1 MILRL
6 ILAFLIAFAAAF
18 IAAKIVIPILVKMKV
33 GQSIKEIGPTWHLN
47 KQGTPTM
54 GGVIFIAGMFV
65 AMITA
70 GLPAILRGELTHV
83 FVFLFALVYG
93 AIGFVDDYCKLK
105 KKQNTGLSGWQKL
118 LLQVVAAVL
127 FVLAMRLT
135 GIAKAELY
143 VPFFQVTL
151 SLPVPVYYDFAVF
164 VIVGCV
170 NAVNLTDGVDG
181 LATGVSLPVTIFYT
195 VMAAI
200 WGYEAQGLFA
210 AALTGGLAA
219 FLCFNF
225 HPARVFMGDTG
236 SLFLGGAVCAL
247 AFAFNMPLI
256 LVPLGI
262 VYICEALSDILQ
274 VGYFKLTHGKRIF
287 KMAPIHHH
295 FEMCGW
301 NEYKVFAVF
310 TAVSLVFAVISWL
323 GVKGRF

>member
-1 MILRL
+1 MTIRL
-6 ILAFLIAFAAAF
+6 VLAFVIAFAAAY
-18 IAAKIVIPILVKMKV
+18 AAGRIVIPILVKMKV

-54 GGVIFIAGMFV
+54 GGVIFIAGLFV
-65 AMITA
+65 ALVVMGI
-70 GLPAILRGELTHV
+70 PAIVRGDLTHA
-83 FVFLFALVYG
+83 FLFLFALVYG

-105 KKQNTGLSGWQKL
+105 KKENTGLSGWQKL
-118 LLQVVAAVL
+118 ALQVVAAVL

-135 GIAKAELY
+135 GIAHSELY
-143 VPFFQVTL
+143 VPFFQVTV
-151 SLPVPVYYDFAVF
+151 SIPVPVYYVFAVF

-181 LATGVSLPVTIFYT
+181 LATGVSLPVTLFYT
-195 VMAAI
+195 VMAAL
-200 WGYEAQGLFA
+200 WGYETQGIFA

-225 HPARVFMGDTG
+225 HPAKVFMGDTG

-256 LVPLGI
+256 LIPLGI
-262 VYICEALSDILQ
+262 VYICEALSDIIQ
-274 VGYFKLTHGKRIF
+274 VGYFKLSHGKRVF
-287 KMAPIHHH
+287 RMAPIHHH
-295 FEMCGW
+295 FEMGGW
-301 NEYKVFAVF
+301 SEYKVFAVF

-323 GVKGRF
+323 GVRGRF

>member
-1 MILRL
+1 MTLRL

-18 IAAKIVIPILVKMKV
+18 VAGKIVIPVLVKMKV
-33 GQSIKEIGPTWHLN
+33 GQSIKEIGPKWHLN

-54 GGVIFIAGMFV
+54 GGVIFIAGLFV
-65 AMITA
+65 ALLALGI
-70 GLPAILRGELTHV
+70 PAIVRGDLTHA
-83 FVFLFALVYG
+83 FLFLFALVYG
-93 AIGFVDDYCKLK
+93 AIGFVDDYCKLR

-118 LLQVVAAVL
+118 ALQVVAAVL

-135 GIAKAELY
+135 GIAGSELY
-143 VPFFQVTL
+143 VPFFQVTV
-151 SLPVPVYYDFAVF
+151 SIPVPVYYVFAVF

-181 LATGVSLPVTIFYT
+181 LVTGVSLPVTLFYT
-195 VMAAI
+195 VMAAV
-200 WGYEAQGLFA
+200 WEYETQGIFA

-256 LVPLGI
+256 LIPLGI
-262 VYICEALSDILQ
+262 VYICEALSDIIQ
-274 VGYFKLTHGKRIF
+274 VGYFKLSHGKRVF
-287 KMAPIHHH
+287 RMAPIHHH
-295 FEMCGW
+295 FEMGGW
-301 NEYKVFAVF
+301 SEYKVFAVF
-310 TAVSLVFAVISWL
+310 TAVSVIFAVISWL

>member
-1 MILRL
+1 MTLRMILS
-6 ILAFLIAFAAAF
+6 FVIAFAAAF
-18 IAAKIVIPILVKMKV
+18 IAGKIVIPILVKMKV

-54 GGVIFIAGMFV
+54 GGVIFIAGLFV

-70 GLPAILRGELTHV
+70 GMPAILRGELTHV

-105 KKQNTGLSGWQKL
+105 KKENTGLTGWQKL

-135 GIAKAELY
+135 GIAQAELY
-143 VPFFQVTL
+143 VPFFQVTVAI
-151 SLPVPVYYDFAVF
+151 PVPVYYIFAVF

-170 NAVNLTDGVDG
+170 NAVNLTDGIDG

-262 VYICEALSDILQ
+262 VYICEALSDIIQ
-274 VGYFKLTHGKRIF
+274 VGYFKLSHGKRVF

-301 NEYKVFAVF
+301 SEYKVFAVF
-310 TAVSLVFAVISWL
+310 TAVSLVFAVLSWV

>member
-18 IAAKIVIPILVKMKV
+18 AAAKIVIPILVKMKV

-54 GGVIFIAGMFV
+54 GGVIFIAGLFV
-65 AMITA
+65 AMITV

-118 LLQVVAAVL
+118 LFQVVAAVL

-135 GIAKAELY
+135 GIAQAELY

-151 SLPVPVYYDFAVF
+151 SLPVPVYYVFAVF

-301 NEYKVFAVF
+301 SEYKVFAVF
-310 TAVSLVFAVISWL
+310 TAVSLVFAVLSWL

>member
-1 MILRL
+1 MTLRMILS
-6 ILAFLIAFAAAF
+6 FVIAFAAAF
-18 IAAKIVIPILVKMKV
+18 IAGKIVIPILVKMKV

-54 GGVIFIAGMFV
+54 GGVIFIAGLFV

-70 GLPAILRGELTHV
+70 GMPAILRGELTHV

-105 KKQNTGLSGWQKL
+105 KKENTGLTGWQKL

-135 GIAKAELY
+135 GIAQAELY
-143 VPFFQVTL
+143 VPFFQVTVAI
-151 SLPVPVYYDFAVF
+151 PVPVYYIFAVF

-170 NAVNLTDGVDG
+170 NAVNLTDGIDG

-262 VYICEALSDILQ
+262 VYICEALSDIIQ
-274 VGYFKLTHGKRIF
+274 VGYFKLSHGKRVF

-301 NEYKVFAVF
+301 SEYKVFAVF
-310 TAVSLVFAVISWL
+310 TAVSLVFAVLSWL
-323 GVKGRF
+323 GVKARF

>member
-1 MILRL
+1 MTIRL
-6 ILAFLIAFAAAF
+6 IAAFAIAFLISVLFGAWLVPFLR
-18 IAAKIVIPILVKMKV
+18 KIKA

-54 GGVIFIAGMFV
+54 GGVIFIAGLFV

-70 GLPAILRGELTHV
+70 GMPAILRGELTHV

-105 KKQNTGLSGWQKL
+105 KKENTGLTGWQKL

-135 GIAKAELY
+135 GIAQAELY
-143 VPFFQVTL
+143 VPFFQVTVAI
-151 SLPVPVYYDFAVF
+151 PIPVYYIFAVF

-170 NAVNLTDGVDG
+170 NAVNLTDGIDG
-181 LATGVSLPVTIFYT
+181 LASGVSLPVTIFYT

-262 VYICEALSDILQ
+262 VYICEALSDIIQ
-274 VGYFKLTHGKRIF
+274 VGYFKLSHGKRVF

-301 NEYKVFAVF
+301 SEYKVFAVF
-310 TAVSLVFAVISWL
+310 TAVSLVFAVLSWL
-323 GVKGRF
+323 GVKARF

>member
-1 MILRL
+1 MTLRMILS
-6 ILAFLIAFAAAF
+6 FVIAFAAAF
-18 IAAKIVIPILVKMKV
+18 IAGKIVIPILVKMKV

-54 GGVIFIAGMFV
+54 GGVIFIAGLFV

-70 GLPAILRGELTHV
+70 GMPAILRGELTHV

-105 KKQNTGLSGWQKL
+105 KKENTGLTGWQKL

-135 GIAKAELY
+135 GIAQAELY
-143 VPFFQVTL
+143 VPFFQVTVAI
-151 SLPVPVYYDFAVF
+151 PVPVYYIFAVF

-170 NAVNLTDGVDG
+170 NAVNLTDGIDG

-195 VMAAI
+195 VIAAI

-262 VYICEALSDILQ
+262 VYICEALSDIIQ
-274 VGYFKLTHGKRIF
+274 VGYFKLSRGKRVF

-301 NEYKVFAVF
+301 SEYKVFAVF
-310 TAVSLVFAVISWL
+310 TAVSLVFAVLSWV

>member
-1 MILRL
+1 MTLRMILS
-6 ILAFLIAFAAAF
+6 FLIAFAAAF
-18 IAAKIVIPILVKMKV
+18 IAGKIVIPILVKMKV
-33 GQSIKEIGPTWHLN
+33 GQSIKEIGPTWHLH

-54 GGVIFIAGMFV
+54 GGVIFIAGLFV

-70 GLPAILRGELTHV
+70 GMPAILRGELTHV

-105 KKQNTGLSGWQKL
+105 KKENTGLTGWQKL

-135 GIAKAELY
+135 GIAQAELY
-143 VPFFQVTL
+143 VPFFQVTVAI
-151 SLPVPVYYDFAVF
+151 PVPVYYIFAVF

-170 NAVNLTDGVDG
+170 NAVNLTDGIDG

-195 VMAAI
+195 VIAAI

-262 VYICEALSDILQ
+262 VYICEALSDIIQ
-274 VGYFKLTHGKRIF
+274 VGYFKLSHGKRVF

-301 NEYKVFAVF
+301 SEYKVFAVF
-310 TAVSLVFAVISWL
+310 TAVSLVFAVLSWL
-323 GVKGRF
+323 GVKARF

>member
-1 MILRL
+1 MTLRMILS
-6 ILAFLIAFAAAF
+6 FVIAFAAAF
-18 IAAKIVIPILVKMKV
+18 IGGKIVIPILVKMKV

-54 GGVIFIAGMFV
+54 GGVIFIAGLFV

-70 GLPAILRGELTHV
+70 GMPAILRGELTHV

-105 KKQNTGLSGWQKL
+105 KKENTGLTGWQKL

-135 GIAKAELY
+135 GIAQAELY
-143 VPFFQVTL
+143 VPFFQVTVAI
-151 SLPVPVYYDFAVF
+151 PVPVYYIFAVF

-170 NAVNLTDGVDG
+170 NAVNLTDGIDG

-262 VYICEALSDILQ
+262 VYICEALSDIIQ
-274 VGYFKLTHGKRIF
+274 VGYFKLSHGKRVF

-301 NEYKVFAVF
+301 SEYKVFAVF
-310 TAVSLVFAVISWL
+310 TAVSLVFAVLSWL
-323 GVKGRF
+323 GVKARF

>member
-1 MILRL
+1 MTLRMILS
-6 ILAFLIAFAAAF
+6 FVIAFAAAF
-18 IAAKIVIPILVKMKV
+18 IAGKIVIPILVKMKV

-54 GGVIFIAGMFV
+54 GGVIFIAGLFV

-70 GLPAILRGELTHV
+70 GMPAILRGELTHV

-105 KKQNTGLSGWQKL
+105 KKENTGLTGWQKL

-135 GIAKAELY
+135 GIAQAELY
-143 VPFFQVTL
+143 VPFFQVTVAI
-151 SLPVPVYYDFAVF
+151 PVPVYYIFAVF

-170 NAVNLTDGVDG
+170 NAVTLTDGIDG

-262 VYICEALSDILQ
+262 VYICEALSDIIQ
-274 VGYFKLTHGKRIF
+274 VGYFKLSHGKRVF

-301 NEYKVFAVF
+301 SEYKVFAVF
-310 TAVSLVFAVISWL
+310 TAVSLVFAVLSWL
-323 GVKGRF
+323 GVKARF

>member
-18 IAAKIVIPILVKMKV
+18 AAAKIVIPILVKMKV

-54 GGVIFIAGMFV
+54 GGVIFIAGLFV
-65 AMITA
+65 AMITV

-135 GIAKAELY
+135 DIAKAELY
-143 VPFFQVTL
+143 VPFFQVTV
-151 SLPVPVYYDFAVF
+151 SLPVPVYYIFAVF

-181 LATGVSLPVTIFYT
+181 LATGVSLPVTLFYT

-301 NEYKVFAVF
+301 SEYKVFTVF

-323 GVKGRF
+323 GVRGRF

>member
-1 MILRL
+1 MTLRMILS
-6 ILAFLIAFAAAF
+6 FVIAFAAAF
-18 IAAKIVIPILVKMKV
+18 IAGKIVIPILVKMKV

-54 GGVIFIAGMFV
+54 GGVIFIAGLFV

-70 GLPAILRGELTHV
+70 GMPAILRGELTHV

-105 KKQNTGLSGWQKL
+105 KKENTGLTGWQKL

-135 GIAKAELY
+135 GIAQAELY
-143 VPFFQVTL
+143 VPFFQVTVAI
-151 SLPVPVYYDFAVF
+151 PIPVYYIFAVF

-170 NAVNLTDGVDG
+170 NAVNLTDGIDG
-181 LATGVSLPVTIFYT
+181 LATGVSLPVMIFYT

-262 VYICEALSDILQ
+262 VYICEALSDIIQ
-274 VGYFKLTHGKRIF
+274 VGYFKLSHGKRVF

-301 NEYKVFAVF
+301 SEYKVFAVF
-310 TAVSLVFAVISWL
+310 TAVSLAFAVLSWL
-323 GVKGRF
+323 GVKARF

>member
-1 MILRL
+1 MTIRL

-18 IAAKIVIPILVKMKV
+18 AAGKIVIPVLVKMKV

-54 GGVIFIAGMFV
+54 GGVIFIAGLFV
-65 AMITA
+65 ALAAVGI
-70 GLPAILRGELTHV
+70 PSIVRGDLTHM

-105 KKQNTGLSGWQKL
+105 KKQNTGLTGWQKL

-135 GIAKAELY
+135 GIAGSELY
-143 VPFFQVTL
+143 IPFFQVTV
-151 SLPVPVYYDFAVF
+151 SIPVPVYYVFAVF

-170 NAVNLTDGVDG
+170 NAVNLTDGIDG
-181 LATGVSLPVTIFYT
+181 LATGVSLPVTVFYT

-200 WGYEAQGLFA
+200 WGYEAQGIFA

-236 SLFLGGAVCAL
+236 SLFLGGAVCAM

-256 LVPLGI
+256 LIPLGI
-262 VYICEALSDILQ
+262 VYICEALSDIIQ
-274 VGYFKLTHGKRIF
+274 VGYFKLTHGKRVF

-301 NEYKVFAVF
+301 SEYKVFAVF

-323 GVKGRF
+323 GVRTRF

>member
-1 MILRL
+1 MTLRMILS
-6 ILAFLIAFAAAF
+6 FVIAFAAAF
-18 IAAKIVIPILVKMKV
+18 IAGKIVIPILVKMKV

-54 GGVIFIAGMFV
+54 GGVIFIAGLFV
-65 AMITA
+65 AMITV
-70 GLPAILRGELTHV
+70 GMPAILRGELTHV

-105 KKQNTGLSGWQKL
+105 KKENTGLTGWQKL

-135 GIAKAELY
+135 GIAQAELY
-143 VPFFQVTL
+143 VPFFQVTVAI
-151 SLPVPVYYDFAVF
+151 PVPVYYIFAVF

-170 NAVNLTDGVDG
+170 NAVNLTDGIDG

-247 AFAFNMPLI
+247 AFSFNMPLI

-262 VYICEALSDILQ
+262 VYICEALSDIIQ
-274 VGYFKLTHGKRIF
+274 VGYFKLSHGKRVF

-301 NEYKVFAVF
+301 SEYKVFAVF
-310 TAVSLVFAVISWL
+310 TAVSLVFAVLSWL
-323 GVKGRF
+323 GVKARF